1 MSLATRADV
10 EVTVINVAND
20 MVAGWDIDLPNGITS
35 ETKLMEDLSFESI
48 DVVQFAVAIE
58 QAVERKGL
66 PFEKL
71 FMKEGEYV
79 DDVELREVSDFLCKE
94 LGVH

>member
-1 MSLATRADV
+1 MSLQTRADV
-10 EVTVINVAND
+10 ESTVVTVATDTVS
-20 MVAGWDIDLPNGITS
+20 GWDLDLPDGITLD
-35 ETKLMEDLSFESI
+35 TRLMEDLSFESI

-79 DDVELREVSDFLCKE
+79 DDVQLREVAGFLCKE
-94 LGVH
+94 LGVA